1 MSDTMDRATVQR
13 LGKQR
18 RELLQDP
25 NEVHINMLSGTIA
38 KITPAQIGHLY
49 RGQDAVD
56 VIAEVLRQN
65 PEVLIARDGT
75 VSRRET

>member
-1 MSDTMDRATVQR
+1 MSDTMDRAEVKR
-13 LGKQR
+13 LGEYIKA
-18 RELLQDP
+18 LLQDP
-25 NEVHINMLSGTIA
+25 TEVHINMLRGTIA

-65 PEVLIARDGT
+65 PEVLVAPDGT